1 MYINKYICENI
12 YIDIYMCIHIVM
24 CISIYACVA
33 VGRVVEDGGGAGIRS
48 VVMPGIRERL
58 ATERVQ
64 RSALACKGSVL
75 VVLCWGFCQRSA
87 LSGNGFHFEVRVL
100 RFEEGFSLR

>member
-12 YIDIYMCIHIVM
+12 YIDIYMYIHIVM

-48 VVMPGIRERL
+48 VVLPGIRERL
-58 ATERVQ
+58 AAERVQ
-64 RSALACKGSVL
+64 SSALACTGLVL
-75 VVLCWGFCQRSA
+75 VGLCWGFCQRSA
-87 LSGNGFHFEVRVL
+87 L
-100 RFEEGFSLR
+100 